1 MDPLTLYLAR
11 LFGLGC
17 LLMCGVFV
25 ARPKGSLAAIASMMD
40 SRGALLITGI
50 ATMTAG
56 LAAVI
61 GHNVWSGGALTVVVT
76 VFCWVTLIKGLAI
89 LAAPPEVLAGLYR
102 WLGYPASFRLVMAI
116 GAALSLWLTWAALTA
131 PPALAT

>member
-1 MDPLTLYLAR
+1 MTPLTLYLAR

-25 ARPKGSLAAIASMMD
+25 TRPKGSLAAIASMMD
-40 SRGALLITGI
+40 SRGTLLIIGI
-50 ATMTAG
+50 ATMAAG
-56 LAAVI
+56 LAAVL
-61 GHNVWSGGALTVVVT
+61 GHNIWSGGALTIVVT
-76 VFCWVTLIKGLAI
+76 VLCWITLIKGFAI

-102 WLGYPASFRLVMAI
+102 WLGYPVSFRLVMAI
-116 GAALSLWLTWAALTA
+116 GAALSLWLTWAAFTA

>member
-1 MDPLTLYLAR
+1 MNPLTIYLAR

-25 ARPKGSLAAIASMMD
+25 ARPKGSLGAITSMME
-40 SRGALLITGI
+40 SRGALLVTGI

-61 GHNVWSGGALTVVVT
+61 GHNHWSGGVLTVVVT
-76 VFCWVTLIKGLAI
+76 VLCWATLVKGFAI
-89 LAAPPEVLAGLYR
+89 LAAPPEFLAALYR
-102 WLGYPASFRLVMAI
+102 WIGYPASFRVVMGI
-116 GAALSLWLTWAALTA
+116 AALLSLWLTWAAFSAATA
-131 PPALAT
+131 P

>member
-1 MDPLTLYLAR
+1 MDPLTVYLAR

-17 LLMCGVFV
+17 LLMCAVFV
-25 ARPKGSLAAIASMMD
+25 ARPKGSLAAITSMME
-40 SRGALLITGI
+40 SRGALLVTGI

-76 VFCWVTLIKGLAI
+76 VLCWVSLIKGFAI
-89 LAAPPEVLAGLYR
+89 LAAPPEFLAALYR
-102 WLGYPASFRLVMAI
+102 WMGYPGSFRLVMAI
-116 GAALSLWLTWAALTA
+116 AAALSLWLTWAAFTA
-131 PPALAT
+131 QPALAP